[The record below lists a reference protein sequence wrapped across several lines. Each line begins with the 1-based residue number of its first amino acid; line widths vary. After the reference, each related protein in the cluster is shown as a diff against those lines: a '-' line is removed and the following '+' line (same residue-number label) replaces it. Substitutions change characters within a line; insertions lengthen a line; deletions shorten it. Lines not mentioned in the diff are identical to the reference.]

1 MEIIQIEI
9 EKQNWLG
16 WYCNNV
22 GDIIQIQKKLVH
34 HESSFGNGFIHLLIG
49 CTQWLIK
56 CHILKLLNQMVL

>member
-9 EKQNWLG
+9 EKQNWVG

-22 GDIIQIQKKLVH
+22 REIIQIQKKLMH
-34 HESSFGNGFIHLLIG
+34 HESSFGNGIIHLPIG
-49 CTQWLIK
+49 CTQWLIQ